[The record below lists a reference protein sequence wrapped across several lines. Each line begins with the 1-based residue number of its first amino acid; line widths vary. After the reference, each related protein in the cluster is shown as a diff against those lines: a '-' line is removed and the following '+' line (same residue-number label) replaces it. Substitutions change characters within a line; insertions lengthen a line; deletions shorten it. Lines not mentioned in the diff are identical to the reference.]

1 LRDDMAKLNNRTTEK
16 TPTLLTKNTLNTAK
30 IAISKMHYN
39 YVSAFHTSKRDLR
52 RKPESYQCL

>member
-1 LRDDMAKLNNRTTEK
+1 MAKLNNRTTEK